1 MQNESKKN
9 ILRLI
14 KQLLVLTIIFSIVLT
29 LILIPIRFEYE
40 QVAPLKE
47 AKYHIFVNGKITKH
61 DYTQVLEDP
70 NIVNAAVASYGS
82 GNVYKGTI
90 NDTYIE
96 TTIPVNTVLLVNH
109 ETLKDQS
116 KLDIIGLNHFLI
128 SGNLMSG
135 YPDFRYASI
144 SWSIA
149 KRLGVDI
156 GDTVIY
162 WVGNSK
168 YEYTIS
174 GITNPTSETEFI
186 VEDISAFD
194 PIEEERY
201 AGNLYIVTENQ
212 KATMKY
218 IQSYITENKK
228 DWALTTIEDQK
239 NRVSTTVKESL
250 PPIIRIWFVAGGLF
264 LYLVVLLR
272 EQNIVISN
280 KNRNFSILTALG
292 TSKKE
297 LMKIYAIEQI
307 FIMVTVTFF
316 AALASK
322 FLLYQALFKLYLPI
336 EVVFHG
342 AAIGLVLNVIAVMVA
357 LFYTTRKINKVPV
370 AELLREG

>member
-1 MQNESKKN
+1 M
-9 ILRLI
+9 I

-61 DYTQVLEDP
+61 DYTLVLEDP

-109 ETLKDQS
+109 ETLKDPS

-228 DWALTTIEDQK
+228 DWALTTIEEQK
-239 NRVSTTVKESL
+239 NGVSTIVKESL

-292 TSKKE
+292 TE
-297 LMKIYAIEQI
+297 I
-307 FIMVTVTFF
+307 V
-316 AALASK
+316 
-322 FLLYQALFKLYLPI
+322 
-336 EVVFHG
+336 G
-342 AAIGLVLNVIAVMVA
+342 
-357 LFYTTRKINKVPV
+357 KVP
-370 AELLREG
+370 EKRLN